1 MDTKIKDL
9 IDSLN
14 LTQEIKIDL
23 KLKKSEQNK
32 K

>member
-14 LTQEIKIDL
+14 LTQEIKIEL
-23 KLKKSEQNK
+23 KLKKLEQNK

>member
-14 LTQEIKIDL
+14 LTQEIKIEL
-23 KLKKSEQNK
+23 KFTKSEQNK